1 MIQTSM
7 TSFKQ
12 THANENDSTI
22 NNSQYKLKKYS
33 GVPWNQHRL
42 SILNIIFRETPNSV
56 VIT

>member
-1 MIQTSM
+1 MVQTSM

-33 GVPWNQHRL
+33 GVP
-42 SILNIIFRETPNSV
+42 
-56 VIT
+56 